1 MAQEKKIKKKK
12 YSLLGNYRFIYSEL
26 WKYDKKIIGF
36 SGLEVV
42 FAVLSSFAL
51 LLVPTFIVGM
61 LEQGADIARFMGG
74 SLALC
79 AICGC
84 LCAISTYL
92 KNRNGMQFVE
102 FRTGYMVQKLLKK
115 IMDIDYFQFED
126 AKTQRLFRSA
136 EMAYWGNY
144 RGLEGI
150 LHADVE
156 VAVAVLGLLLYAF
169 VISGISPWIVGMLVI
184 FSGLQMISFWF
195 ADQYEFRN
203 QEKKAA
209 LEVTQKYLDQKAYDV
224 AGGKD
229 VRLYRLGDWLSNL
242 YISENKKYQ
251 KLVAKE
257 KGVYYIND
265 LLGVFFAFVR
275 DAVCYAYLIHMLKNG
290 MQVSQFVLYI
300 GVVAGFSNYFSEIT
314 RNIMNIGRFQ
324 KTISK
329 LREALDMAP
338 LFHHE
343 NGIELKD
350 CNEALEVEF
359 SHVSF
364 SYRTK
369 EDEDGYGEDAPEKIV
384 LDDISFKMRKGEKL
398 ALVGMNG
405 AGKTTLVK
413 LMCGFYRPT
422 KGHIYINGI
431 DIAELDL
438 ESYYKQLAVVFQE
451 SFVYSYSIADNVSC
465 SREED
470 YDKKRCQEVLKLSG
484 LWEKVK
490 RLDAKEDTYLNK
502 DVREDGI
509 QLSGGE
515 MQKLLL
521 ARALYKQCGLLL
533 LDEPTAALDAIAEN
547 TMYEKYKELTGGKT
561 ALFISHRLA
570 STRFCDRILFLEH
583 GRIKEEGT
591 HEELMQENG
600 SYAQMFEVQSKYYK
614 EDGKEEADYEAKK
627 IVD

>member
-1 MAQEKKIKKKK
+1 MKKKKK
-12 YSLLGNYRFIYSEL
+12 YSLWGNYCFIYSEL
-26 WKYDKKIIGF
+26 WNYDKKIIAF
-36 SGLEVV
+36 SVLEVV
-42 FAVLSSFAL
+42 FAVISAFAL
-51 LLVPTFIVGM
+51 LVIPTFIVGM
-61 LEQGADIARFMGG
+61 LEQGADIAQLMGG
-74 SLALC
+74 SMLVC
-79 AICGC
+79 AVCGC
-84 LCAISTYL
+84 LCAVSTYL
-92 KNRNGMQFVE
+92 RNRNEMQFVE
-102 FRTGYMVQKLLKK
+102 FRCGHMVRKLLKK
-115 IMDIDYFQFED
+115 IMDVDYFQFED

-136 EMAYWGNY
+136 EQAFGGNY

-156 VAVAVLGLLLYAF
+156 VAASVLGLLLYAF
-169 VISGISPWIVGMLVI
+169 LISGISPWIVGMLAV

-195 ADQYEFRN
+195 ADHYEYYN

-209 LEVTQKYLDQKAYDV
+209 LEVTQKYLDEKAYDV

-229 VRLYRLGDWLSNL
+229 IRLYQLGDWLSNL
-242 YISENKKYQ
+242 YVRENKKYQ

-265 LLGVFFAFVR
+265 LLGVLFAFLR
-275 DAVCYAYLIHMLKNG
+275 DAVCYAYLIHRLKCG
-290 MQVSQFVLYI
+290 MPVSQFVLYI
-300 GVVAGFSNYFSEIT
+300 GVVAGFSGYFSEIT
-314 RNIMNIGRFQ
+314 QNIMNIGRFQ

-329 LREALDMAP
+329 LREALDMEP
-338 LFHHE
+338 LFHHGDGKKLE
-343 NGIELKD
+343 NG
-350 CNEALEVEF
+350 CEAVTVEF

-364 SYRTK
+364 SYPS
-369 EDEDGYGEDAPEKIV
+369 GEETQAESCSCEKTV
-384 LDDISFKMRKGEKL
+384 LEDISFTMQKGEKL
-398 ALVGMNG
+398 ALVGING

-431 DIAELDL
+431 DLSELDL

-465 SREED
+465 SREEI
-470 YDKKRCQEVLKLSG
+470 YERERCKEVLKLSG
-484 LWEKVK
+484 LWEKIEQ
-490 RLDAKEDTYLNK
+490 LEEQEETYLNK

-547 TMYEKYKELTGGKT
+547 EMYEKYKTLTEEKT
-561 ALFISHRLA
+561 TLFISHRLA
-570 STRFCDRILFLEH
+570 STRFCDRILLLEQ

-600 SYAQMFEVQSKYYK
+600 SYARMFEVQSRYYK
-614 EDGKEEADYEAKK
+614 ETGKEDACHETKE
-627 IVD
+627 IME